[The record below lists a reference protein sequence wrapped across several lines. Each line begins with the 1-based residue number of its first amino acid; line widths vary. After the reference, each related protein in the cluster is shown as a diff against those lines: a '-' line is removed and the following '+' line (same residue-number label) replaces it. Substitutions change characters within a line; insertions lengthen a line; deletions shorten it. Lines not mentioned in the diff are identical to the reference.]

1 VFIIAGKKGFT
12 LIELLVVVAIIALL
26 LSILTPALNQVKERA
41 RRILC
46 KNALKQWGIALA
58 AYNAANNKIPTILA
72 RQWGLFPCF
81 MGWVPPGIL
90 QNPNSLTPAGAVPGE
105 WSVFGINPYIECV
118 DKNFEENGIASKIL
132 ACPNCNGDLMV
143 DIIHEQWKWWASEYW
158 IFSAYAYWGGV
169 ADAIANS
176 QAPAGT
182 YSENVLRDLTLDTMS
197 PRRLLMSESIYLDS
211 SIAWHYNHG
220 KRGWSYCF
228 SYLVSVAVT
237 NEKLDGEQDANGR
250 SQLFGD
256 GRVQWR
262 PIPLKFE
269 DNLPSQITEMGGVG
283 FNENEWNGPRS
294 GYIESQDGIDF
305 SYY

>member
-1 VFIIAGKKGFT
+1 MKKKAPKGFT
-12 LIELLVVVAIIALL
+12 LIELLVVIAIIALL

-41 RRILC
+41 KRIMC
-46 KNALKQWGIALA
+46 ANALRQWGIAVA
-58 AYNAANNKIPTILA
+58 AYNAANNKIPTILW
-72 RQWGLFPCF
+72 REWGLFPCF
-81 MGWVPPGIL
+81 MSWLPPGKYN
-90 QNPNSLTPAGAVPGE
+90 NPPQPEMISSE
-105 WSVFGINPYIECV
+105 WSVWKVNPYIECV
-118 DKNFEENGIASKIL
+118 DKNFQENGIATEIL

-143 DIIHEQWKWWASEYW
+143 DIIYEQWKDPWWASVYW

-169 ADAIANS
+169 ADAIAIS
-176 QAPAGT
+176 GAPAGT

-228 SYLVSVAVT
+228 SYLVSLAVI

-256 GRVQWR
+256 GRVEWR

-269 DNLPSQITEMGGVG
+269 DNLPSDRRDLGGVG
-283 FNENEWNGPRS
+283 FDENEWNGPGS
-294 GYIESQDGIDF
+294 GFIESQDGIDF